1 MYEMYLRLKE
11 KDSSKLYLFKVGV
24 FYIFLEEDALE
35 VIKYTTLKLT
45 NYSKNVVKCGF
56 PKTSLDKY
64 MSIFSNINLN
74 VVIVEDNTLIQI
86 RQNSSLDNYLNE
98 IAQMNIDEMKPIEC
112 INVLNKLK
120 ELL

>member
-1 MYEMYLRLKE
+1 MYEKYLKLKE

-24 FYIFLEEDALE
+24 FYIFLEDDALE
-35 VIKYTTLKLT
+35 VIKYTLLKLT

-56 PKTSLDKY
+56 PKASLDKY
-64 MSIFSNINLN
+64 MSIFNNINLN
-74 VVIVEDNTLIQI
+74 VVIVEDNTLIQLK
-86 RQNSSLDNYLNE
+86 QNSPLDNYLGE
-98 IAQMNIDEMKPIEC
+98 ISKMNIDEMKPIEC